1 MLLFGA
7 GFWYLSEQHKPG
19 ALHGFRWYH
28 FLLLATT
35 YSLFFIIFS
44 VIVVRGEVPVIPAI
58 LISSA
63 GSLPLL
69 VLHVSRIIDRH
80 FAVMH
85 VLPMA
90 VLTLGIVIAGVYGGG
105 ARDYIFIGYLV
116 TGVAYMT
123 FTSRPPEKPTP
134 PMPQLT

>member
-1 MLLFGA
+1 MECGA
-7 GFWYLSEQHKPG
+7 MEPLMSLARSEDIELEIQR
-19 ALHGFRWYH
+19 FSI
-28 FLLLATT
+28 LAIANLA
-35 YSLFFIIFS
+35 SCVENHSIM
-44 VIVVRGEVPVIPAI
+44 VEE
-58 LISSA
+58 

-80 FAVMH
+80 FAILH

-116 TGVAYMT
+116 IGVAYLT
-123 FTSRPPEKPTP
+123 FTYRPPEKPNP